1 MSNEGD
7 WMLLG
12 LDEKMAR
19 RQGIPARLPVP
30 RKEFEGL
37 ADKGLSIEL
46 ARKWIK
52 DFLTNSPAGK
62 DGNWRKKNS
71 QMVAALEA
79 FLDKMPLWDRAQ
91 KAFAENDYEKAIS
104 ALKRISQMDAEDHA
118 SKLNLGSALANMG
131 DYAGALK
138 AFQGIR
144 KTFEGDADFHV
155 SVGHV
160 HLAQKQNDEAL
171 NEFVLAL
178 EANPQCQP
186 ALEALL
192 KLGILV
198 PIYENPRD
206 ATSLTYVRADSV
218 AEYLKGV
225 WDAEPRTLDF
235 YLEQL
240 SYHEQENRFD
250 VALAAAERAVAA
262 AGEAGSERAE
272 LAVVTALRSLG
283 KNEDAMARVKAYLE
297 KKPTSAAAY
306 IELAKCLAASGKV
319 EEGRATIDK
328 ALEMDPGD
336 LIALNFRFWP
346 ANPDDIEKVNG
357 ALPALRS
364 FAESHSS
371 APGVWRSLGRALLVV
386 GRTDEAVDTFKKAV
400 DLAPADDEV
409 RAEYWGGLGKAA
421 RFEEIAADA
430 SKIEDMAK
438 RNWKLRW
445 NEAEAYLG
453 LGKRMEARAAF
464 SALNYDESLHID
476 IRKRAK
482 RAVKLMDEQ
491 GPEANAPAAPDA
503 PAT

>member
-1 MSNEGD
+1 
-7 WMLLG
+7 MLLG

-19 RQGIPARLPVP
+19 RQGIPARMPVP

-37 ADKGLSIEL
+37 AEKGLSIEL
-46 ARKWIK
+46 ARTWIK

-71 QMVAALEA
+71 QLVGALEA
-79 FLDKMPLWDRAQ
+79 FLDKMPLWERAQ

-104 ALKRISQMDAEDHA
+104 ALKRIAQMDGEDHA
-118 SKLNLGSALANMG
+118 SRLNLASALANMG
-131 DYAGALK
+131 DYPGALK
-138 AFQGIR
+138 AFQSVR

-155 SVGHV
+155 SVAHV
-160 HLAQKQNDEAL
+160 YLAQKHDDEAL

-186 ALEALL
+186 ALDALL
-192 KLGILV
+192 KMGILV
-198 PIYENPRD
+198 SIYENPRD
-206 ATSLTYVRADSV
+206 AASLTYVRADSV

-225 WDAEPRTLDF
+225 WDAEPRSLDF

-240 SYHEQENRFD
+240 SYHEQERRFD
-250 VALAAAERAVAA
+250 VALEAAERACAA

-272 LAVVTALRSLG
+272 LGRVTALRVLG
-283 KNEDAMARVKAYLE
+283 RNDEATAKINAYLE
-297 KKPTSAAAY
+297 KHPKSAPAY
-306 IELAKCLAASGKV
+306 VELAKCLAASGKV

-346 ANPDDIEKVNG
+346 SNPDDIDKVNG
-357 ALPALRS
+357 ALPALKS
-364 FAESHSS
+364 FVDGHAE
-371 APGVWRSLGRALLVV
+371 APGAWRSLGRALLVV
-386 GRTDEAVDTFKKAV
+386 GRTDEAVDAFKKAV
-400 DLAPADDEV
+400 DLVPADDEV

-430 SKIEDMAK
+430 AKIENMAK
-438 RNWKLRW
+438 RDWKLRW
-445 NEAEAYLG
+445 NEAEAFLG

-464 SALNYDESLHID
+464 SALNFDESLHID

-491 GPEANAPAAPDA
+491 AAEAPAPQG
-503 PAT
+503 